1 MAVPFSLSLHTP
13 LLPFRPRFVFPP
25 KTGAF
30 FPILPIVNL
39 RISVPVLVRSSL
51 NAVPG
56 TEQEVLRAVADSNE
70 NSLPCVRTYENDLAR
85 LTLVGAVDFQQALTA
100 GGGGRGRG
108 CGAGPGPTVARPPTS
123 ISNRECPPWSWR
135 PFFRA
140 LRTSTFLP
148 ARKVKEKAGK
158 LRLREDIFS
167 GATSKNIL
175 AMTFRQVVLQQLWS
189 FELVVF
195 RPGTERNME
204 DLENPRE
211 VSASFTLSSSD
222 ERVISVLA
230 EAVCISALQSTERSF
245 LDNYLGKSSS
255 SLFCWLQKPRRI
267 VSKDSSVIITK
278 LFEDEIVENAKSL
291 LVEFNSTKAH
301 FRPSRN
307 RSNYHWWTPTAH
319 SKLEKIGGPQ
329 FSAWTSEYIPAYMI
343 QIDANQLKDVKL
355 EGWRKSS
362 DNMWEVLFTH
372 SQMECS
378 IGSLELSLILKL
390 NGNVYDGEV
399 GLADVID
406 MYYEDLYTLP
416 NKELSCGF
424 VRNFTNLPNKKRNS
438 VLLKMLSITVASG
451 IFIIAISALG
461 QLCLPHLKV
470 GNYIRES
477 QSLSSSEVESLL
489 HQSLDDAEL
498 EAFCISVVKR
508 IKDALGWPGD
518 ITGERSVGV
527 WTGILPEYL
536 RLVVQNDSD
545 SEGISTTTPA
555 ESIDAEIKTS
565 AQDIANYQVVLSLD
579 GKLVGFQP
587 TSRVAVNQWAGNPLA
602 KELYGGRNLSPGL
615 IEPGLNV
622 HRPDG
627 GIVVIEL
634 LMSTKPDACF
644 ALARPKLVGFQP
656 TSRVAVNQWAGN
668 PLAKELYGGRNLSPG
683 LIEPGLNVH
692 RPDGGIVVI
701 ELLMST
707 KPDACFALARPSR

>member
-100 GGGGRGRG
+100 AGADGGQAADEHIQSGMP
-108 CGAGPGPTVARPPTS
+108 AMVVETVFPGSSDQHSTV
-123 ISNRECPPWSWR
+123 
-135 PFFRA
+135 
-140 LRTSTFLP
+140 STRLFLP

-372 SQMECS
+372 SQM
-378 IGSLELSLILKL
+378 
-390 NGNVYDGEV
+390 V